1 LCGGVIQNTPYIGH
15 PAYKEMGSRAAYTV
29 ATGLFIGI
37 GAATGLVGS
46 LIAVLPESV
55 VVPVLVFVGLE
66 MGEQAMA
73 TAERR
78 HLRAVAIALVP
89 AMAMLVNIQVG
100 NALTAAHVDAAAFS
114 ADLRHTLAVSA
125 MLGNGFIV
133 TSMLWSAWLI
143 WVIDHELKKAALTC
157 GIAAALTLFG
167 FIHSPFAD
175 GRLFLPWNEGVPGLV
190 FALAAGYILLAGV
203 CLLLAVIGRHDANR
217 A

>member
-1 LCGGVIQNTPYIGH
+1 
-15 PAYKEMGSRAAYTV
+15 MGSRAAYTI

-37 GAATGLVGS
+37 GAATGLIGS

-89 AMAMLVNIQVG
+89 AMAALVNIQTG
-100 NALTAAHVDAAAFS
+100 NVLGAAHADASAFS
-114 ADLRHTLAVSA
+114 ADLRQTLAVSA

-143 WVIDHELKKAALTC
+143 WVIDNELKKAALAC
-157 GIAAALTLFG
+157 GTAAMLTLFG

-175 GRLFLPWNEGVPGLV
+175 GRLFLPWNAGMPALV
-190 FALAAGYILLAGV
+190 FSLVIGYLLLAGV
-203 CLLLAVIGRHDANR
+203 CLVLALGRRDDTDR
-217 A
+217 V